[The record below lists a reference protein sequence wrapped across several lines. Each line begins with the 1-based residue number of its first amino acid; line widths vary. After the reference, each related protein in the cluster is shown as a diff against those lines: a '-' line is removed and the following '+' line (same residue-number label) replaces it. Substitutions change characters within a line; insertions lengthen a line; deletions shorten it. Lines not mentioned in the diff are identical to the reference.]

1 MKNKILLC
9 NLSTIILTSLF
20 SQSFASNDYNMKIN
34 APYDYPEHR
43 HEDNS
48 YNIKM
53 DDNAISL
60 NDDTV
65 NKNTP
70 INISTILDDAITLF
84 IVQPHLQELD
94 NKEVN
99 TTYTDNT
106 PNFLNT
112 DDESWAFIHSMQRMI
127 DVNKDHTNKN
137 KQYIDNIKT
146 SVEDLTNDINSNK
159 SKHEK
164 NENDINELIDSISK
178 LTQNTKDSENRSQ
191 RYADREIA
199 DYEEYTKEA
208 IEISYRKNHDE
219 IEKLNTAILELNT
232 EIKNT
237 DELTSLSIDEAEK
250 NSKAHADLILRNQ
263 QMLNIER
270 FDKIDKQNNLHTRQF
285 KQINTKFDH
294 LESKINQTAR
304 DANAGIAA
312 VAAMTNIPYTSGTRF
327 SAGLGMGNFKNG
339 KAIAAGAQYQ
349 VKQNL
354 NLRSS
359 ISWNNSDSAVIGAG
373 VAYGW

>member
-20 SQSFASNDYNMKIN
+20 SQSFASNDYNIKIN
-34 APYDYPEHR
+34 AHYDYPEHR

-53 DDNAISL
+53 DDNAILL

-65 NKNTP
+65 KKNTP
-70 INISTILDDAITLF
+70 ININTILDDAIPPF
-84 IVQPHLQELD
+84 IAQPHLQESD

-99 TTYTDNT
+99 TVYTNNT
-106 PNFLNT
+106 PKFINT
-112 DDESWAFIHSMQRMI
+112 NDKSWAFIHSMKGMT

-146 SVEDLTNDINSNK
+146 TVEDLTNDINSNK

-191 RYADREIA
+191 KYTDREIA
-199 DYEEYTKEA
+199 DSEEYTKEA

-232 EIKNT
+232 EIKNR
-237 DELTSLSIDEAEK
+237 EF
-250 NSKAHADLILRNQ
+250 R
-263 QMLNIER
+263 
-270 FDKIDKQNNLHTRQF
+270 
-285 KQINTKFDH
+285 
-294 LESKINQTAR
+294 
-304 DANAGIAA
+304 
-312 VAAMTNIPYTSGTRF
+312 
-327 SAGLGMGNFKNG
+327 
-339 KAIAAGAQYQ
+339 
-349 VKQNL
+349 
-354 NLRSS
+354 
-359 ISWNNSDSAVIGAG
+359 
-373 VAYGW
+373 

>member
-1 MKNKILLC
+1 
-9 NLSTIILTSLF
+9 
-20 SQSFASNDYNMKIN
+20 
-34 APYDYPEHR
+34 
-43 HEDNS
+43 
-48 YNIKM
+48 
-53 DDNAISL
+53 
-60 NDDTV
+60 
-65 NKNTP
+65 
-70 INISTILDDAITLF
+70 
-84 IVQPHLQELD
+84 
-94 NKEVN
+94 
-99 TTYTDNT
+99 
-106 PNFLNT
+106 
-112 DDESWAFIHSMQRMI
+112 
-127 DVNKDHTNKN
+127 
-137 KQYIDNIKT
+137 
-146 SVEDLTNDINSNK
+146 
-159 SKHEK
+159 
-164 NENDINELIDSISK
+164 
-178 LTQNTKDSENRSQ
+178 
-191 RYADREIA
+191 
-199 DYEEYTKEA
+199 
-208 IEISYRKNHDE
+208 
-219 IEKLNTAILELNT
+219 AILELNT